1 MVNFNDMKYKFLATQ
16 QVEDHEMYKHIL
28 ENKTLYIMDAHT
40 NVIATLE
47 QDDIIEMLRVLN
59 VNRAHPEMFKGLF

>member
-1 MVNFNDMKYKFLATQ
+1 MKYKFFATQ

-28 ENKTLYIMDAHT
+28 EKKTLYIMDADD

-47 QDDIIEMLRVLN
+47 QDDIIEMMRVLN
-59 VNRAHPEMFKGLF
+59 VNRAHPEIFKGLY

>member
-1 MVNFNDMKYKFLATQ
+1 
-16 QVEDHEMYKHIL
+16 MYKHIL